1 MIRNTT
7 ALEKTVRE
15 NVFVT
20 LMFHF
25 WRRILASDEEQ
36 SADGS
41 VGFGLGAVLALLA
54 APGGFASLILLNKYS
69 TLLQWF
75 RGQIGFNPLKAS
87 VADEYFF
94 VVLSMTI
101 TGLVMVMKWNRLLPD
116 TRDFANLAVLPIP
129 IRNIFLSN
137 LVALTGVGL
146 LIGIVVNAVSCLL
159 FPFFVTMALDSFPLL
174 FRFAIANAVTV
185 FLASAFSFFAV
196 FAAVGLLMLLPSAV
210 FRPVSLLV
218 RILLLTALLAGLA
231 SNLLLQLFSGQVSA
245 HSYIRLLPSFW
256 FLGIY
261 EDVAGMAGPGMVG
274 LGHRAIAAVLIALVV
289 GLLAYAACY
298 RRHFLRLS
306 ESMDRIGGSRRSL
319 RSPLRLAFVSSF
331 GNRLFRNGLERAC
344 CPFALKV
351 LLRNERHVMFIGAY
365 LGLGLVLIASL
376 PSAGVLTVS
385 LLIAFLTT
393 TGLRF
398 AFEMPAALEANWIF
412 RATLDSPGETPRR
425 VARKILLLGTI
436 SWQAG
441 LLFPFMAWRY
451 GWLAALGHTVLVA
464 ALTVLFIEGLLIGF
478 RKIPFTC
485 SSQADVRR
493 YVVRV
498 LVCVFAVAFA
508 VPLIAGLGAWTL
520 KSFERVPVF
529 AVLYAGA
536 WYLLRYFRRE
546 AEANGER
553 LIFEERLSTA
563 LNVLGGMSPL

>member
-1 MIRNTT
+1 MIRKLKTR
-7 ALEKTVRE
+7 EKTVRE
-15 NVFVT
+15 NVFIT
-20 LMFHF
+20 LMLHF

-75 RGQIGFNPLKAS
+75 RGQIGFNPLRAS

-101 TGLVMVMKWNRLLPD
+101 TGLVMVIKWNRLLPD

-137 LVALTGVGL
+137 LAALIGVGL

-196 FAAVGLLMLLPSAV
+196 FAAVGLLMLLPSSV

-218 RILLLTALLAGLA
+218 RIMLLIALLAGLA
-231 SNLLLQLFSGQVSA
+231 SNLLLQLFAGQVSG
-245 HSYIRLLPSFW
+245 HSYVRLLPSFW

-261 EDVAGMAGPGMVG
+261 EDVAGMAGPGMVS
-274 LGHRAIAAVLIALVV
+274 LGHRAVAAVLIALVL

-319 RSPLRLAFVSSF
+319 RFPFVSSF
-331 GNRLFRNGLERAC
+331 GNWLFRNRLERAC

-351 LLRNERHVMFIGAY
+351 LLRSERHVMFVGAY

-376 PSAGVLTVS
+376 PSAGLLTLS
-385 LLIAFLTT
+385 LLAAFLTT

-412 RATLDSPGETPRR
+412 RATLDFPGETPRR
-425 VARKILLLGTI
+425 VAGKILLLSTL
-436 SWQAG
+436 SWQIG
-441 LLFPFMAWRY
+441 LLFPFLTWRY
-451 GWLAALGHTVLVA
+451 GWVTALDHTVLIA

-493 YVVRV
+493 YVIRV

-508 VPLIAGLGAWTL
+508 VPLIAGLGSWTL
-520 KSFERVPVF
+520 NNLARVPVF

-563 LNVLGGMSPL
+563 LNVLGEISPL